1 MYKIKDP
8 FNTSQIEINSSA
20 VKQNIKFIRK
30 IIGDKVILSA
40 VVKGNAYGHG
50 IEQMV
55 QVFEKCG
62 INHLSVFSAHEAYR
76 VCQVKKDSTKIMILG
91 WLNDEQVSWAVEN
104 EVDFY
109 VFELER
115 LIAAIESAKK
125 IGKKAKIHIEVET
138 GMNRTG
144 FEEKLLPEVIN
155 ILSEN
160 KDYLTFEGLCT
171 HYAGAESITNHFRV
185 TDQIKLFGKF
195 YQLFKDNNLTPN
207 LRHTACSAAA
217 VAYPETHMDMVRVGI
232 LLYGFWP
239 SRESFIFHKRS
250 NGYKGLE
257 KERSADPLKR
267 VITWKS
273 KIMSVKEVPM
283 GEFIGYGTTYQAPKR
298 MKVATVPVGYAY
310 GFARSLSNQGR
321 VIVNGKRVAVI
332 GTVNMNLMI
341 INVNDCKKVNKGDEV
356 ILIGQQGK
364 SKLTVSSFGEM
375 SELVNYELLSR
386 LPMDIPREVIN

>member
-1 MYKIKDP
+1 MYNTKDP
-8 FNTSQIEINSSA
+8 FNTSQIEISA
-20 VKQNIKFIRK
+20 SALRQNKKFVRK
-30 IIGDKVILSA
+30 IIGSKVILSA

-55 QVFEKCG
+55 QVFENVG

-76 VCQVKKDSTKIMILG
+76 VCQTKKDSTKVMILG

-109 VFELER
+109 VFELDR
-115 LIAAIESAKK
+115 LTAAIESAKK
-125 IGKKAKIHIEVET
+125 IGKKANIHIEVET

-144 FEEKLLPEVIN
+144 FEEKLLPQVIQ

-160 KDYLTFEGLCT
+160 KEYLSFEGLCT
-171 HYAGAESITNHFRV
+171 HYAGAESITNHFRIK
-185 TDQIKLFGKF
+185 DQIELFNQYSQQF
-195 YQLFKDNNLTPN
+195 QDNNLIPK

-217 VAYPETHMDMVRVGI
+217 ISYPETHMDMVRVGI

-239 SRESFIFHKRS
+239 SRETFIFHKKS
-250 NGYKGLE
+250 NGYTGVQN
-257 KERSADPLKR
+257 ERSVDPLKR

-273 KIMSVKEVPM
+273 KIMSVKEVPI

-298 MKVATVPVGYAY
+298 MKVATIPVGYSY
-310 GFARSLSNQGR
+310 GYTRSLSNQGR
-321 VIVNGKRVAVI
+321 VLVGGKRVAVI

-341 INVNDCKKVNKGDEV
+341 INVNDCKEVNKGDEV

-364 SKLTVSSFGEM
+364 SKVTVASFGEM

-386 LPMDIPREVIN
+386 LPMDIPREIVN